1 MTVAPSR
8 EETASF
14 AHATS
19 TPFPAVVSELQQ
31 MFGGRLVA
39 YLAGVTEARRLK
51 DWINGSRDP
60 RGDVEDRLRLALHV
74 ARMIADREGPAV
86 ARAWFVGINP
96 YLNDNSAAWLMR
108 EEDLN
113 DVGKQIVAAARAFL
127 SQ

>member
-1 MTVAPSR
+1 MAHRTASADELIGSPPR

-19 TPFPAVVSELQQ
+19 TPFPSVVAELQE

-39 YLAGVTEARRLK
+39 YVAGVTEARRLK
-51 DWINGSRDP
+51 DWITGTREP

-74 ARMIADREGPAV
+74 ARIIAEREGKGV

-96 YLNDNSAAWLMR
+96 HLNDESGAWLH
-108 EEDLN
+108 
-113 DVGKQIVAAARAFL
+113 
-127 SQ
+127 